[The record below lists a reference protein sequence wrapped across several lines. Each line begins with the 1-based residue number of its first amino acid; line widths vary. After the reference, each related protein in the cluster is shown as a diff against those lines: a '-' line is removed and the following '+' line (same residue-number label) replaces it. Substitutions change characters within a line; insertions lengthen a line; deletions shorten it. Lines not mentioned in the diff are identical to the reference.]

1 MRMELADVQTTRLAY
16 YLSENGGDSTVVIE
30 TALGSCSAEW
40 WHIAESLREKTNVL
54 VYDRAGYGRSSSSS
68 LPRTPRNISKEL
80 HSLLVQMN
88 INNNVLIVGHSQG
101 GLYAQQFAR
110 DYPEMVSGLV
120 LIDPLSADDNSF
132 SRLLTEQ
139 EYKQSG
145 VDKSKSLKVGEL
157 LCRMGL
163 GRLLKP
169 LIKKA
174 PPFYYYKDFSEEA
187 MKYMLS
193 SLTKASHYR
202 TALNEYNLSHSEAE
216 IAHLR
221 DKTEFPQIPITLIT
235 HSSQV
240 SVDEIIYYG
249 GTTRQVAEKIEQ
261 IWQDLMGE
269 YLSLS
274 SNSKWVQAE
283 KSSHFVHLTELELV
297 KKAVIE
303 LLK

>member
-1 MRMELADVQTTRLAY
+1 MELADVQTTRLAY